1 MCFKDFTGGPEIE
14 DQMNER
20 KEKFQMFSPGCL
32 NAQKTLRRTFGVRK
46 KIWLNLQPCSKFR
59 GGVQN
64 VVQPNHN
71 SELQE

>member
-46 KIWLNLQPCSKFR
+46 KNMAEFTALLK
-59 GGVQN
+59 VQGR
-64 VVQPNHN
+64 
-71 SELQE
+71 SAKCCAA